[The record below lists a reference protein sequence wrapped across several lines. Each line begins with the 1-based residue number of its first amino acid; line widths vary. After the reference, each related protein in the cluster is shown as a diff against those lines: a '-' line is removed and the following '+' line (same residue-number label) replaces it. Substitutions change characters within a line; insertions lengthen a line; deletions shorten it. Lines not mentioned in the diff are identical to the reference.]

1 MLALLVKV
9 LIGPNQECQKLRGHV
24 FRDSAQGMKMEL
36 KNAPD
41 AAFDIRNLDIRVCVS
56 VMSENSNF

>member
-1 MLALLVKV
+1 
-9 LIGPNQECQKLRGHV
+9 
-24 FRDSAQGMKMEL
+24 MEL

-56 VMSENSNF
+56 VMSENSNFWNGESRADGRRERERD